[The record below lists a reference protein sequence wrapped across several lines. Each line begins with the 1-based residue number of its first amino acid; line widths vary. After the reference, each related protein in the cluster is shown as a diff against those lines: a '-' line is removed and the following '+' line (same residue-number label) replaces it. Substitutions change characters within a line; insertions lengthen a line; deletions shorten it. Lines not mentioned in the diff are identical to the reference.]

1 MVLKYNSNGSLD
13 NTFNLNG
20 IKQIDFAAYYA
31 NSITINEDGNIYIC
45 AESEAYEFNDFVLLS
60 ISNSISNTSTSIG
73 LQVIESV
80 AANPNP
86 CSNQTTLQF
95 SNKLDHATIE
105 IWNSNAQ
112 MVQKVE
118 DVSGLQYRINL
129 DNLIHGIYIVKVID
143 GNTNLSTS
151 KMLVKME

>member
-1 MVLKYNSNGSLD
+1 MLNND
-13 NTFNLNG
+13 N
-20 IKQIDFAAYYA
+20 
-31 NSITINEDGNIYIC
+31 
-45 AESEAYEFNDFVLLS
+45 
-60 ISNSISNTSTSIG
+60 
-73 LQVIESV
+73 
-80 AANPNP
+80 
-86 CSNQTTLQF
+86 
-95 SNKLDHATIE
+95 TIE

-129 DNLIHGIYIVKVID
+129 DNLIDGIYIVKVID